1 MSETLCWLLK
11 KLDPRTL
18 KIASAHDFLD
28 TWGAFLG
35 LNSSLTRAENPPEEA
50 VEGRDRLE
58 ALLDARTSEAQAMG
72 VTLPFAEFARA
83 NGLDRTDRLVLLAL
97 LLDALSPK
105 SRGGLTLAEIADAC
119 GAVGSEAIQSI
130 RERLETEGA
139 LRDLNVVE
147 CDQDLPRLK
156 RLYRVAPRFVGP
168 LGTEGGSI
176 AKPKLERGNWIE
188 AITRLAGAARRLSE
202 VSATQPELPLWAPPR
217 RRGPG
222 WDPQE
227 EGRRELLETME
238 AIARDVTTPL
248 GKVLREG
255 RFSRAESLILGML
268 VRSEYSFERGEAAA
282 GLLDAA
288 GIEKA
293 SAETAETYLGAGSR
307 LRTEGLIEDCTPTLP
322 ALRKRVRLTE
332 AARAKLLP
340 FLASDV
346 SGPQTEAHSAATWD
360 EGTSSTSLADV
371 VLAPEV
377 REALLDALAFEK
389 LADRSG
395 PGRVVDGAAGGGR
408 RTVLLL
414 YGPPGTGKTHTAR
427 AIAGELT
434 RGLCQL
440 RLDQVVSKWA
450 GEAEKGLVRAFRHA
464 QERRQV
470 LLLDEADSLL
480 AERDSQLEWQVPL
493 TNQLLQEIER
503 FEGVLVLTT
512 NRVDSLDP
520 ALDRR
525 VTFRLELQPPD
536 EAMRVALWQLH
547 RPARF
552 GLAPDVDLQRLA
564 REFELTG
571 SGIASAYDFALRKA
585 VRRGEPEPVIRMA
598 DLESAA
604 RSRVMPFRSRRVLG
618 FGPSTLGASMPA
630 PRVTPATAERGTKA
644 ARA

>member
-1 MSETLCWLLK
+1 MSETLCWQLK

-18 KIASAHDFLD
+18 RIASAHDFLD

-58 ALLDARTSEAQAMG
+58 ALLDARTSEAQAKG

-119 GAVGSEAIQSI
+119 GAVGTEAIQSI
-130 RERLETEGA
+130 RGRLEIEGA
-139 LRDLNVVE
+139 LRDLSVVE

-168 LGTEGGSI
+168 LGTQEGPP
-176 AKPKLERGNWIE
+176 ARPRLTRGDQIE
-188 AITRLAGAARRLSE
+188 AITRLVTSAARLYK
-202 VSATQPELPLWAPPR
+202 VSSTTQPELPLWAPPR

-227 EGRRELLETME
+227 EGRRELLEAME
-238 AIARDVTTPL
+238 TIARDATTPL
-248 GKVLREG
+248 GKALCAW
-255 RFSRAESLILGML
+255 RFSRADSLILGML
-268 VRSEYSFERGEAAA
+268 VHSEYFFERGEAAA
-282 GLLDAA
+282 MLLDIA
-288 GIEKA
+288 GIEKP
-293 SAETAETYLGAGSR
+293 SAETAETCLGTGSC
-307 LRTEGLIEDCTPTLP
+307 LQKEGLMEDCTPNLP
-322 ALRKRVRLTE
+322 ALRKKLRLTE
-332 AARAKLLP
+332 KARTTLLP

-346 SGPQTEAHSAATWD
+346 SEPETGADSAATWD
-360 EGTSSTSLADV
+360 EGSSSTSLADV

-389 LADRSG
+389 LADQSG
-395 PGRVVDGAAGGGR
+395 PGRASDGGAGGGR

-440 RLDQVVSKWA
+440 RLDKVISKWV
-450 GEAEKGLVRAFRHA
+450 GEAEKNLVRAFRHA
-464 QERRQV
+464 QARRFV
-470 LLLDEADSLL
+470 LLLDEADSVLEDRDRL
-480 AERDSQLEWQVPL
+480 AEWHVSL

-525 VTFRLELQPPD
+525 VNFRLELQPPD

-547 RPARF
+547 KPARIVL
-552 GLAPDVDLQRLA
+552 GPEVDFQKLA

-571 SGIASAYDFALRKA
+571 SGIATAYDVALRKA
-585 VRRGEPEPVIRMA
+585 VRRGEPEPVIRMT

-604 RSRVMPFRSRRVLG
+604 RSRVMPSRSRRVLG
-618 FGPSTLGASMPA
+618 FGPSPLATSMPA
-630 PRVTPATAERGTKA
+630 PRVTPATAERGTRA
-644 ARA
+644 A